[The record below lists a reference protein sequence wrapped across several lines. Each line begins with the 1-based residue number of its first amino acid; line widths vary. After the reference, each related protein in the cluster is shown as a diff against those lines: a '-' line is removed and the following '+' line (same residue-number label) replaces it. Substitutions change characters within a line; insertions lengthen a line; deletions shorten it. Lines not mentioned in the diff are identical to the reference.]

1 MKPRPSIGMS
11 AIPRLRPT
19 ASARNDKRGF
29 TLLELIVT
37 IAIAGIIALL
47 VYGSASAGFD
57 TRDALERHSAGAEAE
72 LKVRSMLTD
81 ALRHAS
87 DESNPGS
94 PTFELVDAT
103 DVRGM
108 PTDRLTFLTRGVV
121 PPLGASALWRVT
133 ILASPHGLAFA
144 ASPADA
150 PSATA
155 QVGAVVPQIRGLD
168 VSVMSVNDRVWT
180 TVWPSSG
187 QIPSAVRL
195 TLHDAQGR
203 LVGAPVVV
211 RVGLEA
217 TP

>member
-1 MKPRPSIGMS
+1 MRT
-11 AIPRLRPT
+11 R
-19 ASARNDKRGF
+19 RGF
-29 TLLELIVT
+29 TLLELIVS
-37 IAIAGIIALL
+37 IAIAGMIALL

-57 TRDALERHSAGAEAE
+57 TREALARHSAGAEAE

-94 PTFELVDAT
+94 PAFDLAVAT
-103 DVRGM
+103 DARGM
-108 PTDRLTFLTRGVV
+108 PMDRLTFLTRGIV

-133 ILASPHGLAFA
+133 ISPSTSGLVFA

-150 PSATA
+150 RASQAH
-155 QVGAVVPQIRGLD
+155 VGAIVPQIRGLD
-168 VSVMSVNDRVWT
+168 VSVMSLTDRTWT
-180 TVWPSSG
+180 GTWASSG
-187 QIPSAVRL
+187 QLPSAVRL
-195 TLHDAQGR
+195 TLHDAEGR

-211 RVGLEA
+211 RLGLEA